1 MSAQSPS
8 TSTADVLL
16 AAPMAVATPAVGR
29 RPTRWRKLG
38 PLFFISAGWLVLI
51 VILAV
56 LAPVLHLADPTQQD
70 LSNQG
75 GPPSPG
81 HLLGTDSLGRDML
94 SRLVYG
100 ARISLSVGVLSVALA
115 LLIGGGLGI
124 LGGYLRGPVDAVVGT
139 ATDALL
145 AFPALVLALAVTSFW
160 GHDLKNLVL
169 VIGGLTIPAFARV
182 ARAATLTFAQRE
194 FVLAARAMGAGS
206 LRIILREILPNV
218 LGTCLAFALLA
229 VAAAMIAEGTL
240 AFLGLSVPPPSAS
253 WGAMIA
259 EGRSRLDQ
267 APGVALIPAACFFA
281 TIFAINMAAD
291 RLRRVAALRESRI

>member
-1 MSAQSPS
+1 MSVQSPS
-8 TSTADVLL
+8 AAAADVLV
-16 AAPMAVATPAVGR
+16 AAPMAAPAPSEGR
-29 RPTRWRKLG
+29 VPTRWKKLG
-38 PLFFISAGWLVLI
+38 PVFFISVAWLVLI
-51 VILAV
+51 VLLAV
-56 LAPVLHLADPTQQD
+56 LAPLLHLADPTQQD

-75 GPPSPG
+75 GPPGPD
-81 HLLGTDSLGRDML
+81 HILGTDSLGRDMF

-100 ARISLSVGVLSVALA
+100 ARISLSVGVLSVALS
-115 LLIGGGLGI
+115 LIIGGGLGI

-169 VIGGLTIPAFARV
+169 VIGGLGIPAFARV

-206 LRIILREILPNV
+206 LRIIVREILPNV

-229 VAAAMIAEGTL
+229 VAVAMIAEGTL

-259 EGRSRLDQ
+259 EGRARLDETP
-267 APGVALIPAACFFA
+267 AVTLIPAACFFL

-291 RLRRVAALRESRI
+291 RLRRLAALRESRI